1 MRDET
6 HEDFIVRWA
15 NFVRN
20 NPTKWKKFHTD
31 FINAQIKMNREFLK
45 RLSKQKGGPEKIIKL
60 YGIKNINGCRRLLKI
75 K

>member
-6 HEDFIVRWA
+6 HDDFIVRWA

-20 NPTKWKKFHTD
+20 NPTKWRKFHTD

-45 RLSKQKGGPEKIIKL
+45 RLSKQKDGPEKIIKL
-60 YGIKNINGCRRLLKI
+60 YGIKNNNGCRRLLRLK
-75 K
+75 